1 MLCSV
6 SGLADEAHRLALA
19 AAATRHA
26 ITRLGEVVE
35 GETLPAAQSLSEGA
49 DELER
54 RHNVRFDP
62 PYPGM
67 LAGDAARM
75 LLACSA
81 RRTSGEQIGIVFTT
95 LIPGRRPSVSVAPPG
110 TDVGKGWRPLHS

>member
-1 MLCSV
+1 MSD
-6 SGLADEAHRLALA
+6 LADEAHRLALG

-26 ITRLGEVVE
+26 IARLGEVVE
-35 GETLPAAQSLSEGA
+35 GDTLPAARSLSEGA

-54 RHNVRFDP
+54 RHKVRFDP

-67 LAGDAARM
+67 LTGDAARL

-81 RRTSGEQIGIVFTT
+81 RRASGEPIGIVFTT